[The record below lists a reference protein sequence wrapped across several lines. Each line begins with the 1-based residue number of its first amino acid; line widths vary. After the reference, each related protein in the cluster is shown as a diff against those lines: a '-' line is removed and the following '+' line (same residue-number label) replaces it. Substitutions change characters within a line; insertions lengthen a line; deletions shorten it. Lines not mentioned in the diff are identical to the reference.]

1 MLSGMRSLCA
11 ADLMTPDVL
20 TVEAEWTVPE
30 LARFLLENEI
40 SGAPVVDRQ
49 GMVVGVVSLADVAS
63 VGVPSR
69 GSCEGFFDRSWEPE
83 RLESPAVA
91 DSDLRVRD
99 IMNADVYA
107 VAEDATVGEVAR
119 TMLEEHVHR
128 LIVTRADRVLGI
140 ISTSDLLGLLVE
152 TKEEGG

>member
-1 MLSGMRSLCA
+1 
-11 ADLMTPDVL
+11 MTPDVL

-69 GSCEGFFDRSWEPE
+69 GACEGFFDRSWEPE
-83 RLESPAVA
+83 RLESPAVPE
-91 DSDLRVRD
+91 SDLRVRD

-107 VAEDATVGEVAR
+107 VSEDATVGEVAR